1 MNTLAVIQIPDFAL
15 QAVLRHEPELR
26 EQPVALVE
34 DTLPSG
40 ASVPDIARNYDGEDA
55 HRTAKAHIIQLTR
68 AALESGVQPGMSVS
82 QARARCRE
90 LLVRARSPSAE
101 KSAQAALLE
110 CAWSIS
116 SFVENTAPGLV
127 TLQLC
132 ENASGEQS
140 AGEWSLREEPP
151 AWHQGTLAFV
161 ETEASPRT
169 RAPSFSLIHH
179 RVHAHLGSLHLA
191 PQMGFGA
198 TPDLA
203 WLAACSHD
211 HDNYDADALR
221 IVNSVDDL
229 SSTSLQTFALPNAML
244 DILQRWG
251 IRTIGGF
258 IALGRDDL
266 VRRLGAEAGAY
277 FDRATGRVDRPLRC
291 TQPDETF
298 EECTE
303 FEHEV
308 ETLEPLLFLLRRMV
322 EQLVIR
328 LGAIYRVPAELMLRL
343 GLSNDG
349 EHTRVFKVPSPTA
362 NPDTLFRMLHTHLE
376 SVTTEHS
383 IVRVQL
389 SAEPTR
395 PVRQQFGLFETALRD
410 PNQFAE
416 TLARLVALVGHDRV
430 GTAVMEPTHR
440 PDAFRIQ
447 PADFTSSVSRAEA
460 AALPLGLSLRR
471 FRPPQP
477 ALVQCDRGP
486 TYLHARTIDGP
497 IVAAYGPMLL
507 NGDWWSQQPWS
518 RAEWDVKLADGTL
531 CRIYEEEGGWFLEG
545 CYD

>member
-1 MNTLAVIQIPDFAL
+1 MNTLAVIHIPDFAL

-26 EQPVALVE
+26 ERPVALVD
-34 DTLPSG
+34 DTLTRG
-40 ASVPDIARNYDGEDA
+40 GSVPDIARNYDGEDA
-55 HRTAKAHIIQLTR
+55 QRTAKAHIIQLTQ
-68 AALESGVQPGMSVS
+68 AALDCGVQTGMSVS
-82 QARARCRE
+82 QGRARCRE
-90 LLVRARSPSAE
+90 LLVRSRSPSAE
-101 KSAQAALLE
+101 QSAQAALLE

-116 SFVENTAPGLV
+116 SFVENTAPGLA
-127 TLQLC
+127 TIQLC
-132 ENASGEQS
+132 ESASGD
-140 AGEWSLREEPP
+140 GTTLREDAPMFDF
-151 AWHQGTLAFV
+151 ARTTAFDFEQV
-161 ETEASPRT
+161 QQ
-169 RAPSFSLIHH
+169 
-179 RVHAHLGSLHLA
+179 RVHGHLVSLHLNA
-191 PQMGFGA
+191 QVGFGA

-203 WLAACSHD
+203 WLAACDS
-211 HDNYDADALR
+211 ADSLR
-221 IVNSVDDL
+221 VVNSADDL
-229 SSTSLQTFALPNAML
+229 ASTSLDSFALPEAMSGIL
-244 DILQRWG
+244 DRWG

-258 IALGRDDL
+258 LALGREDL
-266 VRRLGAEAGAY
+266 VRRLGAEAGDY
-277 FDRATGRVDRPLRC
+277 FDRATGRADRPLRC
-291 TQPDETF
+291 TQPAETF
-298 EECTE
+298 EESTE

-322 EQLVIR
+322 EQLVLR
-328 LGAIYRVPAELMLRL
+328 LGAIYRVPAELTLRL
-343 GLSNDG
+343 GLSNQD
-349 EHTRVFKVPSPTA
+349 EHVRVFKVPSPTA

-376 SVTTEHS
+376 SVTTEHT

-389 SAEPTR
+389 GAEPTR

-430 GTAVMEPTHR
+430 GTAVLEPTHR

-486 TYLHARTIDGP
+486 TYLHAKTIDGS

-531 CRIYEEEGGWFLEG
+531 CRIYEEAGGWFLEG

>member
-1 MNTLAVIQIPDFAL
+1 MNTLAVIQIPNFAL

-26 EQPVALVE
+26 DKPVVLVE
-34 DTLPSG
+34 DTIQGPSQ
-40 ASVPDIARNYDGEDA
+40 PNIARNYDGEDA
-55 HRTAKAHIIQLTR
+55 QRTAKAHIIQLTR
-68 AALESGVQPGMSVS
+68 AALDSGVQPGMSVS
-82 QARARCRE
+82 QARARCRD
-90 LLVRARSPSAE
+90 LLVRARSLSAE
-101 KSAQAALLE
+101 TSAQAALLE
-110 CAWSIS
+110 CAWSVS
-116 SFVENTAPGLV
+116 SFVENTASGLV
-127 TLQLC
+127 TIQLC
-132 ENASGEQS
+132 ENASS
-140 AGEWSLREEPP
+140 NNADSEWTLREEAP
-151 AWHQGTLAFV
+151 AYSQRMLAFADID
-161 ETEASPRT
+161 TSRRT
-169 RAPSFSLIHH
+169 RVPAFSLINH
-179 RVHAHLGSLHLA
+179 RVLAHLANLHLDA
-191 PQMGFGA
+191 QVGFGA

-211 HDNYDADALR
+211 HDESTGSLR
-221 IVNSVDDL
+221 IVNSADDL
-229 SSTSLQTFALPNAML
+229 ASTLLEAFALPDAML
-244 DILQRWG
+244 DILHRWG

-266 VRRLGAEAGAY
+266 VLRLGAEAGEH
-277 FDRATGRVDRPLRC
+277 FDRATGRIDRPLLC
-291 TQPDETF
+291 TQPAETF

-322 EQLVIR
+322 EQLVFR
-328 LGAIYRVPAELMLRL
+328 LGVIYRVPAELTLRL
-343 GLSNDG
+343 GLSNDD
-349 EHTRVFKVPSPTA
+349 EHVRVFKVPSPTA

-376 SVTTEHS
+376 SVTTEHT

-416 TLARLVALVGHDRV
+416 TLARLVALLGHDRV
-430 GTAVMEPTHR
+430 GTAVLEPTHR

-447 PADFTSSVSRAEA
+447 PADFTADVSRADA

-471 FRPPQP
+471 FRPSQP

-486 TYLHARTIDGP
+486 TYLHAAAIDGP

-507 NGDWWSQQPWS
+507 SGDWWSQQPWS
-518 RAEWDVKLADGTL
+518 RAEWDVKLSDGTL
-531 CRIYEEEGGWFLEG
+531 CRIYEQEGAWFLEG

>member
-1 MNTLAVIQIPDFAL
+1 MNTLAVIQIPNFAL

-26 EQPVALVE
+26 ERPVVLVE
-34 DTLPSG
+34 DTIQGPSQ
-40 ASVPDIARNYDGEDA
+40 PNIARNYDGEDA
-55 HRTAKAHIIQLTR
+55 QRTAKAHIIQLTR
-68 AALESGVQPGMSVS
+68 AALNSGVQPGMSVS
-82 QARARCRE
+82 QARARCRD
-90 LLVRARSPSAE
+90 LLVRARSLSAE
-101 KSAQAALLE
+101 TSAQAALLE
-110 CAWSIS
+110 CAWSVS
-116 SFVENTAPGLV
+116 SFVENTALGLV
-127 TLQLC
+127 TIQLC
-132 ENASGEQS
+132 ENASGNNADS
-140 AGEWSLREEPP
+140 EWTLREEAP
-151 AWHQGTLAFV
+151 AYHQGMLAFADT
-161 ETEASPRT
+161 ETSRRT
-169 RAPSFSLIHH
+169 RAPAFHLINH
-179 RVHAHLGSLHLA
+179 RVLAHLANLHLDA
-191 PQMGFGA
+191 QVGFGA

-211 HDNYDADALR
+211 HDESTGSLR

-229 SSTSLQTFALPNAML
+229 ASTLLEAFALPDAML
-244 DILQRWG
+244 DILHRWG

-266 VRRLGAEAGAY
+266 VRRLGAEAGDH
-277 FDRATGRVDRPLRC
+277 FDRATGRIDRPLRC
-291 TQPDETF
+291 TQPTETF

-322 EQLVIR
+322 EQLVLR
-328 LGAIYRVPAELMLRL
+328 LGVIYRVPAELTLRL
-343 GLSNDG
+343 GLSNDD
-349 EHTRVFKVPSPTA
+349 EHVRVFKVPSPTA

-376 SVTTEHS
+376 SVTTEHA

-416 TLARLVALVGHDRV
+416 TLARLVALLGHDRV
-430 GTAVMEPTHR
+430 GTAVLEPTHR

-447 PADFTSSVSRAEA
+447 PADFTADVSRADA

-471 FRPPQP
+471 FRPPLP

-486 TYLHARTIDGP
+486 TYLHATAIDGP

-507 NGDWWSQQPWS
+507 SGDWWSQQPWS
-518 RAEWDVKLADGTL
+518 RAEWDVKLSDGTL
-531 CRIYEEEGGWFLEG
+531 CRIYEQEGAWFLEG

>member
-26 EQPVALVE
+26 DKPVVLVE
-34 DTLPSG
+34 DTIQGTGVSP
-40 ASVPDIARNYDGEDA
+40 PNIARNYDGEDA
-55 HRTAKAHIIQLTR
+55 RRTAKAHIIQLTHT
-68 AALESGVQPGMSVS
+68 ALDASVEPGMSVS
-82 QARARCRE
+82 QARARCRD
-90 LLVRARSPSAE
+90 LLVRSRSRPAE
-101 KSAQAALLE
+101 ESAQAALLE
-110 CAWSIS
+110 CAWSVS

-132 ENASGEQS
+132 ESASSNDAES
-140 AGEWSLREEPP
+140 EWTLREEPP
-151 AWHQGTLAFV
+151 VHHQGMLAFAD
-161 ETEASPRT
+161 TASPPRT
-169 RAPSFSLIHH
+169 RTPAFNLISH
-179 RVHAHLGSLHLA
+179 RVLAHLAMLHLDA
-191 PQMGFGA
+191 QVGFGA

-203 WLAACSHD
+203 WLAAGSH
-211 HDNYDADALR
+211 LQ
-221 IVNSVDDL
+221 IVNSADDL
-229 SSTSLQTFALPNAML
+229 ASASLKAFALPDEML
-244 DILQRWG
+244 DILHRWG

-258 IALGRDDL
+258 TALGRDDL
-266 VRRLGAEAGAY
+266 VRRLGVEAGEY
-277 FDRATGRVDRPLRC
+277 FDRATGRIDRPLRC
-291 TQPDETF
+291 TQPAETF
-298 EECTE
+298 DECTE

-328 LGAIYRVPAELMLRL
+328 LGAIYRVPAELTLRL
-343 GLSNDG
+343 GLSNDD
-349 EHTRVFKVPSPTA
+349 EHVRIFKVPSPTA
-362 NPDTLFRMLHTHLE
+362 NSDTLFRMLHTHLE
-376 SVTTEHS
+376 SVTTEHA

-416 TLARLVALVGHDRV
+416 TLARLVALLGHDRV
-430 GTAVMEPTHR
+430 GTAVLEPTHR

-447 PADFTSSVSRAEA
+447 PADFTSGISRADT

-477 ALVQCDRGP
+477 ALVQCDPGP
-486 TYLHARTIDGP
+486 TYLHAAAIDGA

-531 CRIYEEEGGWFLEG
+531 CRIYEDEGGWFLEG

>member
-1 MNTLAVIQIPDFAL
+1 MNAFAVIQIPDFAL

-26 EQPVALVE
+26 DKPVVLVE
-34 DTLPSG
+34 DTLSPDT
-40 ASVPDIARNYDGEDA
+40 SVPNIARNYDGEDA
-55 HRTAKAHIIQLTR
+55 QRTAKAHIIQLTR
-68 AALESGVQPGMSVS
+68 AALDSGVESGMSVS
-82 QARARCRE
+82 QARARCRD
-90 LLVRARSPSAE
+90 LLVRSRSLPAE
-101 KSAQAALLE
+101 QSAQATLLE
-110 CAWSIS
+110 CAWSVS

-132 ENASGEQS
+132 ENASSNDVES
-140 AGEWSLREEPP
+140 KWALREEAPV
-151 AWHQGTLAFV
+151 HYQSMLAFAD
-161 ETEASPRT
+161 TASPPRT
-169 RAPSFSLIHH
+169 RIPAFDLINH
-179 RVHAHLGSLHLA
+179 RVLAHLASLHLDA
-191 PQMGFGA
+191 QVGFGA

-203 WLAACSHD
+203 WLAAGSQ
-211 HDNYDADALR
+211 LQM
-221 IVNSVDDL
+221 VNSVEDL
-229 SSTSLQTFALPNAML
+229 ASASLEAFALPDEML
-244 DILQRWG
+244 DILHRWG
-251 IRTIGGF
+251 VRTIGGF
-258 IALGRDDL
+258 AALGRDDL
-266 VRRLGAEAGAY
+266 VRRLGAGAGEY
-277 FDRATGRVDRPLRC
+277 FDRATGRIDRPLRC
-291 TQPDETF
+291 TQPAETF
-298 EECTE
+298 DECAE

-322 EQLVIR
+322 EQLVLR
-328 LGAIYRVPAELMLRL
+328 LGAIYRVLAELTLRL
-343 GLSNDG
+343 GLSSDD
-349 EHTRVFKVPSPTA
+349 EHVRVFKVPSPTA
-362 NPDTLFRMLHTHLE
+362 NPETLFRMLHTHLE
-376 SVTTEHS
+376 GVTTEHA

-416 TLARLVALVGHDRV
+416 TLARLVALLGHDRV
-430 GTAVMEPTHR
+430 GTAVLEPSHR

-447 PADFTSSVSRAEA
+447 PADFTSDISRADA

-486 TYLHARTIDGP
+486 TYLHAAAIDGC

-545 CYD
+545 RYD